1 MEESY
6 SDSSYSEDNEEDRL
20 NRIENLKKQMEANPK
35 DENNYKQLIDIYRK
49 EGDIDEGR
57 SIRVQYK
64 RNCSLSPGTSM

>member
-1 MEESY
+1 MDGSY
-6 SDSSYSEDNEEDRL
+6 SDSSYSEENEEDRL

-57 SIRVQYK
+57 SVRVQYK
-64 RNCSLSPGTSM
+64 QNCSLSPGRSI